1 MLTVRNTGT
10 GIGPFRVRTS
20 ATWLIVRHP
29 NDPPGRVIDG
39 AVAVGSDLQVV
50 TSTSPRVTQAGA
62 DSVLE
67 IRIDPAVLPTSA
79 TSGTILIEPLM
90 GPLQAFSI
98 TVTVQRSGSA
108 SGPPLPPFKRVLPN
122 VTRDELP

>member
-1 MLTVRNTGT
+1 
-10 GIGPFRVRTS
+10 
-20 ATWLIVRHP
+20 
-29 NDPPGRVIDG
+29 PPGRVVDG

-90 GPLQAFSI
+90 GSLQAFPI
-98 TVTVQRSGSA
+98 AVTVQRTGSA
-108 SGPPLPPFKRVLPN
+108 SGPPPPPFKRVLPN